1 MATVSIVRDARFLEH
16 DQGAGHPETPERL
29 RAIDRALLESSAK
42 LHELSART
50 ATREEL
56 ERVHTRGYLDFLETA
71 RGKRAILD
79 PDTSTSAGSVDAAF
93 LAAGSTVELFTAVAK
108 KEAPPGLALVRPP
121 GHHALAGGAMG
132 FCLLNNIAVAA
143 RALIA
148 GGHAERVA
156 IYDFDVHH
164 GNGTQDAFYE
174 DPAVLFMSTHQF
186 PFYPGTGRKTDEGAG
201 AGAGSTLNLP
211 LPAGSGDEALVRATR
226 EVLLKKV
233 DHFRP
238 DIILISA
245 GFDPFE
251 DDPLGGF
258 NVTVEGFKTIA
269 ALWREYAEQKT
280 GGRIA
285 GVLEGGY
292 HLQGL
297 GASVRAVLEAWA
309 S

>member
-1 MATVSIVRDARFLEH
+1 MPAVSIVRDARFLEH
-16 DQGAGHPETPERL
+16 DQGAGHPETPDRL
-29 RAIDRALLESSAK
+29 RAIDRALLELRATIT
-42 LHELSART
+42 EVPARA

-56 ERVHTRGYLDFLETA
+56 ERVHTPGYLELLESA
-71 RGKRAILD
+71 RGRRAILD

-93 LAAGSTVELFTAVAK
+93 LAAGSTTDLFARIAK
-108 KEAPPGLALVRPP
+108 KETPPGLALVRPP
-121 GHHALAGGAMG
+121 GHHALSGGAMG

-148 GGHAERVA
+148 NGHAERVA

-164 GNGTQDAFYE
+164 GNGTQDTFYE
-174 DPAVLFMSTHQF
+174 DPSVLFMSTHQF
-186 PFYPGTGRKTDEGAG
+186 PFYPGTGRKTEDGAG
-201 AGAGSTLNLP
+201 KGKGTTLNLP
-211 LPAGSGDEALVRATR
+211 MPAGSGDEALVLASK
-226 EVLLKKV
+226 EVLFKKV
-233 DHFRP
+233 DDFRP
-238 DIILISA
+238 DMILISA

-269 ALWREYAEQKT
+269 AMWRDYAEQKT

-309 S
+309 T